1 MDELW
6 RILRA
11 SEDMV
16 LFIDSITRLNRGRGM
31 AQVMITHTMNDL
43 KLKSEHLT
51 ETAWGFVERS
61 ALVFLGGLAGGE
73 MGNLKEVFNLSNAE
87 IATLSDWT
95 GEAPVDQWTGKAGMR
110 PGAGNFL
117 LKTGKESGIPLHV
130 QLVDAEKE
138 TTDTNRDWQMVD

>member
-43 KLKSEHLT
+43 KLQHEHLT
-51 ETAWGFVERS
+51 ETAWGLVERS
-61 ALVFLGGLAGGE
+61 ALVLLGGLAVGE
-73 MGNLKEVFNLSNAE
+73 MVIFKEVFNYSG
-87 IATLSDWT
+87 S
-95 GEAPVDQWTGKAGMR
+95 VDMNIFDLNGVTA
-110 PGAGNFL
+110 
-117 LKTGKESGIPLHV
+117 V
-130 QLVDAEKE
+130 
-138 TTDTNRDWQMVD
+138 